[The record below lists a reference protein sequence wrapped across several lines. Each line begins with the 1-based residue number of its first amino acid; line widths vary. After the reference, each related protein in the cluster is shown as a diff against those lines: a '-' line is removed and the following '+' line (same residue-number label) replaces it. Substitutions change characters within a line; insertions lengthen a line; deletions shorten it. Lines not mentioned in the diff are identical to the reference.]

1 MPLTPTGF
9 AFTAGYPVALNTTIT
24 FQWDQSQSPGPEA
37 VVDYYEIVISSRMQS
52 FLYMV
57 TSSPWNVILDYSV
70 SYNASIAAI
79 NCAGKSSPALLYNIQ
94 LGNYYKILTRSNLK
108 MIDMNCS

>member
-1 MPLTPTGF
+1 MPPTPTGF
-9 AFTAGYPVALNTTIT
+9 SFTAGYPVALNTTIT
-24 FQWDQSQSPGPEA
+24 LQWDQPQSPGPEA

-79 NCAGKSSPALLYNIQ
+79 NCAGKSSLALLYNIQ
-94 LGNYYKILTRSNLK
+94 LGNYYKIFTRNNLK
-108 MIDMNCS
+108 MISMNCS